1 MAINLVW
8 QVRSLL
14 LITRS
19 LGRLYSMIAICLLS
33 RVLRGSDTHTAQN
46 TSYRLYNF
54 ANVLGYPLEKSI
66 SKLKVAKIRIIAGI
80 FSKRSWK
87 TTSKNVSIFNPS
99 GDIKGT
105 RRVLPLEGQGLTHIC
120 RACAPGFAQAA
131 AASTACDPCDVGH
144 FQEDDGDGWR
154 LRVKE

>member
-1 MAINLVW
+1 
-8 QVRSLL
+8 
-14 LITRS
+14 
-19 LGRLYSMIAICLLS
+19 
-33 RVLRGSDTHTAQN
+33 
-46 TSYRLYNF
+46 
-54 ANVLGYPLEKSI
+54 
-66 SKLKVAKIRIIAGI
+66 LKVAKIRIIAGI

-144 FQEDDGDGWR
+144 FQEDDGDG
-154 LRVKE
+154 